1 MELQT
6 QVKILPNTF
15 LMLLKRETSSKVSVK
30 DLELKNKQKSVFDN
44 YDAIF
49 DSSGWVYNIIAKKV
63 LSEKEAD
70 RF

>member
-1 MELQT
+1 
-6 QVKILPNTF
+6 
-15 LMLLKRETSSKVSVK
+15 MLLKRETSSKVSVK

-49 DSSGWVYNIIAKKV
+49 DSGGWVYNIITKNV